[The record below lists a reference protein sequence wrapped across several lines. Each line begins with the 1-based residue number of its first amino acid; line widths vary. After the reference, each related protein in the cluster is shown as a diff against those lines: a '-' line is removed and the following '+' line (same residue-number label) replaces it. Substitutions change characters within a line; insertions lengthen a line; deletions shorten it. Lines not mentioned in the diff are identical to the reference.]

1 MRFRKSAAVAVGVV
15 AAGVTM
21 AAATPAVMASSQ
33 QVQTARSGRTCQ
45 TAMLKYA
52 LGAKRGT
59 SSQRT
64 QVVKLT
70 NKGTSACTLR
80 GFPGVNLIGTVK
92 GKKNYSWPLVRESVR
107 YSTVTLKP
115 GGTAHFNLIYLPA
128 APGDGI
134 NITVTKIVITPPND
148 YRHAELSWHQSVL
161 LQDGA
166 THPGTYISPVMPGA

>member
-21 AAATPAVMASSQ
+21 AAAATPAVMASSQ

-45 TAMLKYA
+45 TAKLNYA

-59 SSQRT
+59 SSERT

-107 YSTVTLKP
+107 YSTVTLK
-115 GGTAHFNLIYLPA
+115 GEF
-128 APGDGI
+128 
-134 NITVTKIVITPPND
+134 
-148 YRHAELSWHQSVL
+148 S
-161 LQDGA
+161 
-166 THPGTYISPVMPGA
+166 